1 MIQERY
7 PEIMLEAGSFPPPPP
22 RQYLAQFISLAKFLI
37 LGCIIMNINPFEYLG
52 LGRPNLWMW
61 VTQNKIYA
69 SLMCFFLCNL
79 IETQLISTGAFEIYF
94 NDVPIWSKIQ
104 TGRIPSPPELLQIV
118 DNHLKLMKNVK
129 DFDDLGL

>member
-1 MIQERY
+1 
-7 PEIMLEAGSFPPPPP
+7 
-22 RQYLAQFISLAKFLI
+22 
-37 LGCIIMNINPFEYLG
+37 MNINPFEYLG